1 MRIVGGELS
10 GRRFGANVTD
20 VTRPTS
26 ERVREALSSALQARG
41 LFDNARVLDLY
52 AGTGALGF
60 EALSRGAR
68 EACFVE
74 SDARALKSLR
84 ASLHDLGLDAR
95 ARTLRLTLSAGML
108 STLARQTANAP
119 FDLVF
124 ADPPYA
130 DLEAA
135 VALFSA
141 LPAAGL
147 LSPGAHLVI
156 EHAARDSLQLPEYL
170 ASVAAYRYGDTRVSL
185 LTWAPPGV

>member
-1 MRIVGGELS
+1 LRIVGGELS
-10 GRRFGANVTD
+10 GRRFGAHVTD
-20 VTRPTS
+20 ATRPTS
-26 ERVREALSSALQARG
+26 ERVREALASALQARG
-41 LFDNARVLDLY
+41 LFQDARVLDLY

-84 ASLHDLGLDAR
+84 ASLKALGLEKR
-95 ARTLRLTLSAGML
+95 ARSLGLQLSASKL

-130 DLEAA
+130 DLPAA
-135 VALFSA
+135 MALLSA

-147 LSPGAHLVI
+147 LSPGAHVVI
-156 EHAARDSLQLPEYL
+156 EYAARDSLDLPEHL
-170 ASVAAYRYGDTRVSL
+170 ASVASYRYGDTRVSL
-185 LTWAPPGV
+185 LAWAPQVA

>member
-68 EACFVE
+68 EACFV
-74 SDARALKSLR
+74 
-84 ASLHDLGLDAR
+84 
-95 ARTLRLTLSAGML
+95 
-108 STLARQTANAP
+108 
-119 FDLVF
+119 
-124 ADPPYA
+124 
-130 DLEAA
+130 
-135 VALFSA
+135 
-141 LPAAGL
+141 
-147 LSPGAHLVI
+147 
-156 EHAARDSLQLPEYL
+156 
-170 ASVAAYRYGDTRVSL
+170 
-185 LTWAPPGV
+185 